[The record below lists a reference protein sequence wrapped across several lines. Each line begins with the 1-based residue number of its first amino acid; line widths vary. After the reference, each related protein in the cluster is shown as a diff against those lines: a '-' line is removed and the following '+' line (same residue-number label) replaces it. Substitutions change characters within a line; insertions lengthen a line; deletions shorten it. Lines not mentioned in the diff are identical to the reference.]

1 MLFSFSSDPETVW
14 YFQEPENPGFNV
26 PSDKLIDSNI
36 VKWCHMQLTGQSSA
50 SATGANRWQV
60 SVELIDFFRAAMP
73 WPLWLPWGFQ
83 VLSQMQISSNTI
95 NTSIQ
100 ASSNWNEVP
109 SAWDIP
115 GIVVFMRICWFW
127 TLRILIWR
135 ALVIVQT
142 LGNFPSVYKRA
153 TTSSDSKL
161 ELPMAW
167 VLFLSRSLSL
177 YMRLPLC
184 MVFSRLFK
192 AWDYDQD
199 SEKWQDTTSS
209 SFATMM

>member
-1 MLFSFSSDPETVW
+1 
-14 YFQEPENPGFNV
+14 
-26 PSDKLIDSNI
+26 
-36 VKWCHMQLTGQSSA
+36 MQLTGQSSA

-142 LGNFPSVYKRA
+142 LGNFPSVYKRCY
-153 TTSSDSKL
+153 DLKWL
-161 ELPMAW
+161 EAW
-167 VLFLSRSLSL
+167 VANGVSLVPLSLTLSL

-209 SFATMM
+209 SFATMI